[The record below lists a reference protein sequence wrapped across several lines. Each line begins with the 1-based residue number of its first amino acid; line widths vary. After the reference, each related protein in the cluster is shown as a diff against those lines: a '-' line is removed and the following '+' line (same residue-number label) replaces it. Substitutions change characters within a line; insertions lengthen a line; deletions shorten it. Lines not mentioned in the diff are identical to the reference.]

1 MESRKVYLYLKG
13 NSQSEII
20 SVLEMHEKYSVKNIK
35 ENYLEITIADEFE
48 VETIKKVRNFVM
60 VELYQDF
67 TAFVVPVNF
76 SFLIQDILEVLP
88 ELNKGIYL
96 IENLIYELVKHNKTE
111 LIKKLRSY
119 YYNHFS
125 PETIETIL
133 GFINHDLNATKTSK
147 ALYMHRNTL
156 NYRLDN
162 FIKKTEIDVRKFSG
176 ALAIYLLF
184 KYWFVH
190 VAHRIDGICAFCI
203 Y

>member
-184 KYWFVH
+184 KY
-190 VAHRIDGICAFCI
+190 
-203 Y
+203 